1 VRIRLF
7 SLLMSILVGLSLVA
21 AAQDTKTL
29 LLDMPDSKD
38 PVRIVKVLEGATEL
52 KSNGH
57 QYPDRWAW
65 EATFNAGDDWIKDL
79 FIVIKNVSPKKIVY
93 VAVGCILFETADWQA
108 ELAKHAT
115 ATAPVVGSASDI
127 VGRRPDQ
134 ALYSALLGRRVKPD
148 TNAPLELEPG
158 QEFTVA
164 LESPDAY
171 PTLKSTV
178 EEKMP
183 MSNIAAC
190 NGRIGQI
197 FFEDGTQWQGH
208 RYKRADLNEPG
219 HWIEMSPAEWS
230 HAK

>member
-1 VRIRLF
+1 VRIPLF
-7 SLLMSILVGLSLVA
+7 LLLMSILIGTSLEA
-21 AAQDTKTL
+21 ADQDTKTL

-38 PVRIVKVLEGATEL
+38 PVRIVKVLEGSTEL

-57 QYPDRWAW
+57 QYPDKWAW

-79 FIVIKNVSPKKIVY
+79 AIVIKNVSQKKIVY
-93 VAVGCILFETADWQA
+93 AAAGCLLFETGDWQA
-108 ELAKHAT
+108 EVAKAQQNI
-115 ATAPVVGSASDI
+115 PVIGNAGNHI
-127 VGRRPDQ
+127 GRRPEQ
-134 ALYSALLGRRVKPD
+134 ALYSALLGRRVQPD

-158 QEFTVA
+158 QEFTMT

-183 MSNIAAC
+183 MSNVAAC

-208 RYKRADLNEPG
+208 RYTRADLNEPG